1 MNKKRVSEK
10 LKTPEER
17 KTENITL
24 QEIYIHRGDKRIK
37 KYRNKEIKKYK

>member
-24 QEIYIHRGDKRIK
+24 QEVDIE
-37 KYRNKEIKKYK
+37 EIK